1 MEWTPDRIR
10 SLRER
15 LSYTQE
21 EMATALGFGSYQRVS
36 ELENAK
42 RMPSKPVLRIL
53 EMLVES
59 NGVDLTETTGQAG

>member
-15 LSYTQE
+15 LDYTQE

-42 RMPSKPVLRIL
+42 RLPSKPVLRIL
-53 EMLVES
+53 DMLVES
-59 NGVDLTETTGQAG
+59 NGVDLSETTGQAG